1 MELNYNWKENIIS
14 LLHAFSKSNVCFGP
28 EIERPGVGRHIESYW
43 FNGEV
48 YFMGGRGSGIYS
60 LNERSTNLMLRT
72 NFTLFRKKIKNED
85 IYIKTL
91 TIIDV
96 YSRLHCEVLQLQRM
110 LSDWAGYYPGTDGRR
125 GCGSLLG
132 CLG

>member
-1 MELNYNWKENIIS
+1 
-14 LLHAFSKSNVCFGP
+14 
-28 EIERPGVGRHIESYW
+28 
-43 FNGEV
+43 
-48 YFMGGRGSGIYS
+48 
-60 LNERSTNLMLRT
+60 MLRT

-110 LSDWAGYYPGTDGRR
+110 LSDWLGIIQALMAGEVVGAY
-125 GCGSLLG
+125 
-132 CLG
+132 

>member
-1 MELNYNWKENIIS
+1 
-14 LLHAFSKSNVCFGP
+14 
-28 EIERPGVGRHIESYW
+28 
-43 FNGEV
+43 
-48 YFMGGRGSGIYS
+48 MGGRGSGIYS

-110 LSDWAGYYPGTDGRR
+110 LSDWGGYYPGTDGRR